1 MPKRTLNKALTVVI
15 IGPGRLG
22 TALAIALSQR
32 GYHIQALIGRRTSSL
47 KKAAALLDVPVQ
59 LLAAKDTDKFAV
71 SDLVIIATP
80 DDAMPAVVNGLLLR
94 EATGTVLH
102 TSGALSSDVL
112 SPLAAQGWAVGS
124 IHPLISVSDPVVG
137 TRLFKGAFW
146 CIEGGRQALRISS
159 RLVRDLEGHSFSIDS
174 AAKPLYHAAAVMTSG
189 SVVALFDVAI
199 DMLVKCGLK
208 RSEAR
213 RVLLPLLES
222 TITNLTIKVPAKAM
236 TGTFARG
243 DLATVERHLDALS
256 QKELADA
263 RSLYCLLG
271 QRALAL
277 AADNGLDREVVKRI
291 RAKLER

>member
-1 MPKRTLNKALTVVI
+1 MSKRTLNKALTVVI

-22 TALAIALSQR
+22 TALAIGLSQS
-32 GYHIQALIGRRTSSL
+32 GYHIQTLIGRRTSGL
-47 KKAAALLDVPVQ
+47 KKAAALLDAPVL

-71 SDLVIIATP
+71 SDLVIVATP
-80 DDAMPAVVNGLLLR
+80 DDAIPSVVSGLLR
-94 EATGTVLH
+94 RKVAGTVLH

-124 IHPLISVSDPVVG
+124 IHPLVSVSDPVVG
-137 TRLFKGAFW
+137 SRSFKGAFW
-146 CIEGGRQALRISS
+146 CVEGERRALQISR
-159 RLVRDLEGHSFSIDS
+159 RLVRDLEGHSFSIKS

-189 SVVALFDVAI
+189 HVVALFDVAI

-208 RSEAR
+208 HGEAR

-222 TITNLTIKVPAKAM
+222 TITNLTIKVPTKAM

-243 DLATVERHLDALS
+243 DQATVERHLDALS

-263 RSLYCLLG
+263 RSLYRLLG
-271 QRALAL
+271 QRALVL
-277 AADNGLDREVVKRI
+277 AADNGLNREVVKRI
-291 RAKLER
+291 RTKLER